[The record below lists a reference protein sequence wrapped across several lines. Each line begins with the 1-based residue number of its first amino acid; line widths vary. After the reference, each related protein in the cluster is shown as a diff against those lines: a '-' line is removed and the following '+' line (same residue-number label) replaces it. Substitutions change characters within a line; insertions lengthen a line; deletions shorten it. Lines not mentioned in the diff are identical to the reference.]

1 MLCLLARVGY
11 KRIILLHFLAAVGA
25 PADLK
30 AI

>member
-1 MLCLLARVGY
+1 MLCLLVRVGY
-11 KRIILLHFLAAVGA
+11 KWIILLHFLAAVCA